1 MNKYTTDSTNSCNLV
16 LIGENQ
22 SEITLS
28 TRLFKDIQSLFIDL
42 IGFAANCFV
51 LKGFLCSMCN
61 LIEQVSEVV
70 VIVHFL
76 ITYTLASYN
85 FSRPIFLMIEVKY
98 ELINIP
104 FQHKTQGRA

>member
-1 MNKYTTDSTNSCNLV
+1 
-16 LIGENQ
+16 
-22 SEITLS
+22 
-28 TRLFKDIQSLFIDL
+28 
-42 IGFAANCFV
+42 
-51 LKGFLCSMCN
+51 MCN

-85 FSRPIFLMIEVKY
+85 FSIRPIFLMIEVKY